1 MLQAIGLT
9 SHPRRDLPPAVDDL
23 TFEAEAGRVT
33 ALLGAP
39 GAGKTTALRL
49 MLELDRG
56 RGITYFRGLPLHRIA
71 RPAAEVGTLLGDV
84 PGHPARTV
92 RGQLRML
99 CAATGVPVS
108 RVGELLECVDLVGL
122 AEQQLGTLS
131 RGMDRRL
138 GLAVALLADP
148 QTLVLDEPVAGLSPQ
163 DSNWLFGVV
172 RDHAAQGGTVLYTT
186 SDPKAAARTAD
197 HVVTIE
203 AGRLVADQEGAEF
216 ARTRLRP
223 RVAVRTPHT
232 ARLSGLLGREAREGH
247 RSVEVVT
254 ESGSRL
260 SVYGSSCAEVGETA
274 FRHGVLIHQ
283 LADETGD
290 MGPGGETSPVAG
302 IPGSASARPATELS
316 PVRDRSLVEPGPDGS
331 FRDPSPYGQGPFGP
345 AEPATDDPVLAA
357 RSGLPELQSLI
368 AARSELSEQQPVITP
383 LPLRGPVRPLRYE
396 LRRVFG
402 VRTALLVVG
411 VALAASVVLSLV
423 LARAGQTP
431 IPHLLIAWPDLLP
444 LPPAACAA
452 GLLGALAFGEEFRY
466 PALAVVHGIVPR
478 RFGLLAAKLAVS
490 GAAALL
496 LALLTAAADAGI
508 LRLVYGG
515 DLAGVPHN
523 WLSLVVGWAGLAVG
537 CAWAGLLGAGVF
549 RSTTAGLAAVL
560 SVPVAVVPLVQAALA
575 APAARSVTGLS
586 AKLRE
591 LAWGWPHEADRWLIA
606 VLRLLVQPVGTALA
620 LSLTALLCAY
630 LLTGLWGRAR
640 W

>member
-9 SHPRRDLPPAVDDL
+9 SHPRRDLPSAVEDL
-23 TFEAEAGRVT
+23 TFEAEPGQIT

-49 MLELDRG
+49 MLELDHG
-56 RGITYFRGLPLHRIA
+56 RGVTYFRGLPLHRIA

-84 PGHPARTV
+84 PGNPSRTV
-92 RGQLRML
+92 RGHLRML
-99 CAATGVPVS
+99 CAVTGMPAS
-108 RVGELLECVDLVGL
+108 RADELLEGVDLVSL
-122 AEQQLGTLS
+122 AGQRLGTLS
-131 RGMDRRL
+131 HGMDRRL

-148 QTLVLDEPVAGLSPQ
+148 QTLVLDEPAEGLSPR
-163 DSNWLFGVV
+163 DSSWLFGLL
-172 RDHAAQGGTVLYTT
+172 RDHVAQGGTVLYTT

-197 HVVTIE
+197 HVVTID
-203 AGRLVADQEGAEF
+203 AGRLVADQQGAEF

-232 ARLSGLLGREAREGH
+232 ARLAGLLGREAREGH

-260 SVYGSSCAEVGETA
+260 SVYGSSCAEVGEAA
-274 FRHGVLIHQ
+274 FRNGVLIHQ

-290 MGPGGETSPVAG
+290 MGPTGGVDALAAG
-302 IPGSASARPATELS
+302 SSGS
-316 PVRDRSLVEPGPDGS
+316 EPFEPE
-331 FRDPSPYGQGPFGP
+331 P
-345 AEPATDDPVLAA
+345 AEPQGHSEAGGRDGYPYDGSDRGPFDSAGPAPDAPVLAA
-357 RSGLPELQSLI
+357 RSTLPELQSLI

-383 LPLRGPVRPLRYE
+383 LPARGPSRPLRYE

-402 VRTALLVVG
+402 VRTALLVVSIILPVSIALS
-411 VALAASVVLSLV
+411 VALA
-423 LARAGQTP
+423 RTGRTP
-431 IPHLLIAWPDLLP
+431 VSHLLMAWPDLLP
-444 LPPAACAA
+444 LPPAAFAS
-452 GLLGALAFGEEFRY
+452 GLLGALAFGDEFRY
-466 PALAVVHGIVPR
+466 PALAVGRGGVPR
-478 RFGLLAAKLAVS
+478 RFGLLVAKLAVS
-490 GAAALL
+490 GATALL
-496 LALLTAAADAGI
+496 LALLTAVADTGV

-515 DLAGVPHN
+515 DLAGIPQN
-523 WLSLVVGWAGLAVG
+523 WPSLAVGWSGLSVG

-575 APAARSVTGLS
+575 APAARSVAGLP
-586 AKLRE
+586 ARLRE
-591 LAWGWPHEADRWLIA
+591 LAWVWPHETDRWLIA
-606 VLRLLVQPVGTALA
+606 ALRLLSQPVGAALA

-630 LLTGLWGRAR
+630 LVTGLRRRAR

>member
-9 SHPRRDLPPAVDDL
+9 SNPRKDVPPAVDDL
-23 TFEAEAGRVT
+23 TFEAEAGQIT

-71 RPAAEVGTLLGDV
+71 RPAAEVGALLGDV
-84 PGHPARTV
+84 PGNPVRTV

-108 RVGELLECVDLVGL
+108 RADELLEGMDLESL
-122 AEQQLGTLS
+122 ADQRLGTLS
-131 RGMDRRL
+131 HGMDRRL

-148 QTLVLDEPVAGLSPQ
+148 QTLVLDDPAEGLSPR
-163 DSNWLFGVV
+163 DSSWLFGLL

-197 HVVTIE
+197 HVVTID
-203 AGRLVADQEGAEF
+203 AGRLAADQSGAEF

-232 ARLSGLLGREAREGH
+232 ARLAGLLGREAREGH
-247 RSVEVVT
+247 RSVEVVA

-290 MGPGGETSPVAG
+290 MGPSGETGALVPGAVGSEPFDPGPSAPQPVH
-302 IPGSASARPATELS
+302 PE
-316 PVRDRSLVEPGPDGS
+316 VPGPDGS
-331 FRDPSPYGQGPFGP
+331 PRGASDQDHGPFDSVGS
-345 AEPATDDPVLAA
+345 AADAPVPAA
-357 RSGLPELQSLI
+357 RSALPELQSLI
-368 AARSELSEQQPVITP
+368 AARSELSERQPMITP
-383 LPLRGPVRPLRYE
+383 LPARGPIRPLRYE

-402 VRTALLVVG
+402 VRTTLLVVSAI
-411 VALAASVVLSLV
+411 VAVSIVLSVVLARTGQAPLSHSLM
-423 LARAGQTP
+423 
-431 IPHLLIAWPDLLP
+431 AWPALLP
-444 LPPAACAA
+444 LPPAAFAA
-452 GLLGALAFGEEFRY
+452 GLLGALAFGDEFRY
-466 PALAVVHGIVPR
+466 PTLAVGRGGVPR
-478 RFGLLAAKLAVS
+478 RFGLLVAKLAVS
-490 GAAALL
+490 GATALL
-496 LALLTAAADAGI
+496 LALITAAADAGA

-515 DLAGVPHN
+515 DLGDLPQN
-523 WLSLVVGWAGLAVG
+523 WLSLVVGWSGLAIG

-575 APAARSVTGLS
+575 APAARSVAGLPGR
-586 AKLRE
+586 LRE

-606 VLRLLVQPVGTALA
+606 GLRLLSQPVGVA
-620 LSLTALLCAY
+620 LSVSLGALLCAY
-630 LLTGLWGRAR
+630 LLTGLRGRAR